1 MIETAERSISAIEE
15 HGFLSFRPM
24 GTIHRGW
31 ARAQLGQVGE
41 GISEIEDGIAAWRS
55 TGVRAADRLFD
66 VILADAY
73 LLDGRFSD
81 VLALTE
87 KALCRV
93 EEIGEREMESVV
105 LYTRGDAYSALSA
118 VDEAEACYAN
128 ALKVARSQ
136 SAKSWELRAA
146 TRLARLWHSQDKTT
160 EARDLLAPVYGWFT
174 EGFDT
179 ADLKE
184 AKALLEEPS

>member
-1 MIETAERSISAIEE
+1 M
-15 HGFLSFRPM
+15 
-24 GTIHRGW
+24 
-31 ARAQLGQVGE
+31 GE
-41 GISEIEDGIAAWRS
+41 GISEIEDGITAWRS

-93 EEIGEREMESVV
+93 EEIGDREMESAI

-118 VDEAEACYAN
+118 MGEAEDSYIA
-128 ALKVARSQ
+128 ALKVARTQ
-136 SAKSWELRAA
+136 SAKSWELRAT
-146 TRLARLWHSQDKTT
+146 TRLARLWHSQNKTT
-160 EARDLLAPVYGWFT
+160 EAHDLLAPVYGWFT

-184 AKALLEEPS
+184 AKALLETLS